1 MNGKTL
7 QDIMK
12 DCPCDPA
19 KWCFLKE
26 LVKHIGLK
34 DDAAEQIRLIFTL
47 KFLMST
53 KVGRDVG
60 EEVAWAS
67 WVNDGYAARF
77 REVYKDGMNREELE
91 HKIFVEKW

>member
-12 DCPCDPA
+12 DCPC
-19 KWCFLKE
+19 KLVGWCFLRE

-34 DDAAEQIRLIFTL
+34 DDAVEQIRLVFTL
-47 KFLMST
+47 KLIMST
-53 KVGRDVG
+53 NAKRDVG

-77 REVYKDGMNREELE
+77 RNVYKDGMSREELE